1 MIDQRARRRH
11 GRGAKARDPVA
22 HEDAE
27 LEEPPPSPPGDR
39 PEWIAT
45 WTFVLGNVGGASSLG
60 VFAMSLEQMGS
71 RLRSDAAQSAFGGA
85 FLATT
90 VFQVLVW
97 AFVLRASIVLR
108 PVWAALL
115 LGLVGLMAS
124 AVSAGGVLLF
134 GIDHP
139 PPSLFPT
146 VGSAFAV
153 LLAPALLLSFLPVL
167 VLARRV
173 HEGVPGQRTSDV
185 TTAGLVWA
193 IAVSALG
200 ISLAPALGFTVL
212 SALVLI
218 LAAVSLRRSFASVNE
233 SDPALA
239 DQSARATLLRG
250 LRTGGLGIALLSL
263 LLLPLRLRERSI
275 TQNPAVLAI
284 YAQGIAGHCDVRR
297 AGHEG
302 DISLWLVDC
311 GSNKGPTIGWDERE
325 HLLLRDEQLFQRVP
339 RLRSVPQI
347 STAQPR

>member
-1 MIDQRARRRH
+1 MIDKGARRRH
-11 GRGAKARDPVA
+11 RGGVKARDPMA
-22 HEDAE
+22 HEDVQV
-27 LEEPPPSPPGDR
+27 EEPPPSVPGDH
-39 PEWIAT
+39 PEWAAT

-60 VFAMSLEQMGS
+60 VFAMSMEQMGS
-71 RLRSDAAQSAFGGA
+71 RLHGDAVQSAFGGA

-97 AFVLRASIVLR
+97 AFVLRASILLR
-108 PVWAALL
+108 PIWAVLL
-115 LGLVGLMAS
+115 LSLVGLMAS
-124 AVSAGGVLLF
+124 AVSAGGVILF

-167 VLARRV
+167 FLARRV
-173 HEGVPGQRTSDV
+173 HQGVPGQRTFDV
-185 TTAGLVWA
+185 TTAGLIWTIV
-193 IAVSALG
+193 VSALG
-200 ISLAPALGFTVL
+200 ISLAPAFGFTVL

-218 LAAVSLRRSFASVNE
+218 LAAFWLWRSFASANE

-239 DQSARATLLRG
+239 GQSARSTLLRG
-250 LRTGGLGIALLSL
+250 LRAGGIGMALLSV

-275 TQNPAVLAI
+275 TQNPAVIAI

-297 AGHEG
+297 AGQEG

-311 GSNKGPTIGWDERE
+311 GSTTGPAVGWDERE
-325 HLLLRDEQLFQRVP
+325 HVLLRDEQFFERVP

-347 STAQPR
+347 STARPR